1 MIATGNIQARHVGR
15 LLPAALAMLSA
26 AAILS
31 QAMADPLIVQ
41 GSTTFNRRIMEPH
54 EAAIEAASGQEIT
67 VIPNRTML
75 GIIAVM
81 EGRAHIGMLS
91 ASLESEL
98 AKLKL
103 AMPGLPFER
112 LQSFEIART
121 RVAFVLHPSNSVRKA
136 SLDRVKKILTG
147 EITNWRELGGKDA
160 PIRMVIVGGGGVVIT
175 TVESELLKGQ
185 PVRGPNIIWVRTA
198 LQLIQIVEQ
207 EPNALGIAQLS
218 LARRKGLPEIV
229 TDKPVEQVLSL
240 ITLGEPT
247 PAMQAVIDAARQVAE
262 KTM

>member
-1 MIATGNIQARHVGR
+1 
-15 LLPAALAMLSA
+15 MLSA

-41 GSTTFNRRIMEPH
+41 GSTTFNRRVMEPH

-75 GIIAVM
+75 GIVAVM

-91 ASLESEL
+91 ASLESEI
-98 AKLKL
+98 ARLKK
-103 AMPGLPFER
+103 AMPGLAYDR
-112 LQSFEIART
+112 LKSFEITRT

-136 SLDRVKKILTG
+136 SLDQVKRILTG

-160 PIRMVIVGGGGVVIT
+160 PIRMVIVGGGGGVIT

-185 PVRGPNIIWVRTA
+185 SVRGPNIIWVKTA

-207 EPNALGIAQLS
+207 EPNALGFAQLS
-218 LARRKGLPEIV
+218 LARRKGLPEIA

-247 PAMQAVIDAARQVAE
+247 PAMKAVIDAARQVAE